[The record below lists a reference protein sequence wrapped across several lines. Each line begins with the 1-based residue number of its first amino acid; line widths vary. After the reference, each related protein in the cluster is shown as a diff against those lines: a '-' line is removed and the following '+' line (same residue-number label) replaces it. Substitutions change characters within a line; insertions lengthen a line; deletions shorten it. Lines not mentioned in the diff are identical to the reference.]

1 MPNEFD
7 TNKNQLDL
15 FNHYESEA
23 SKANEGR
30 QDKRQKLASSGFTAT
45 IWTLSGVVLAACSI
59 FDDDGDGLGGNA
71 VHVNAS
77 PVQGARVYFDIN
89 GDGQVNEDDVRIQ
102 NEQYP
107 QGFIT
112 GADGRAVGI
121 PAELFG
127 RPYIALLDGAEDAT
141 TGQTLE
147 GQYSS
152 LADADG
158 NHLIASPITDLIKER
173 ATGGT
178 SVEDVVEEFLGQ
190 GGTPPAEDVEALLEE
205 LRSPESYLPGDES
218 SPRVIALAKY
228 LAHNQAKEVVGREDA
243 IAAQVTEAQRIIAE
257 VESGVGGSDAIVI
270 LNEDTDSNTAGVQV
284 EIEIGAHDS
293 YVGIINAFSQ
303 DGSTLSYTL
312 IGSADGATPY
322 SGVYTI
328 NDRGGIEVAEGN
340 AAADETFWVEVSNGI
355 DADSQVVE
363 VQVTLDG
370 TVDELSLAEEFSVGD
385 IEENML
391 GSTADPLIAG
401 IEVVGSTP
409 APADFTIRDGFLN
422 VFADKFEMMEDTI
435 NGGWNVRLKDDQWL
449 DYEAIPDGT
458 FDLYV
463 SVANN
468 NGHHSNI
475 LTVTITVSDI
485 DDISFGGQTRGDLIE
500 DENVETR
507 LTDPND
513 ETSAP
518 INELIARGQVEIAN
532 QVDLNGVR
540 AQVVLSSG
548 SVQPTGDAATVQTL
562 TLTYGTFVYNHE
574 TNEWTYTVN
583 NDDAAVDALLDD
595 EAKTEIVDLTITDPT
610 NMLITYTQ
618 SIVLNINGANE
629 DVRFVDGDGNRITS
643 GVSAEGIE
651 IGLDATSG
659 VELGDVVPEIRGLL
673 ASNDDSNVVLAD
685 DMGGLFSLDS
695 ATGILTF
702 TGTAAQIA
710 DLGGSADLE
719 LVLTAPASIGDEEVR
734 FNLRVNVVN
743 ENDDAPA
750 EFEITGDTSAVGNEL
765 VAVLTDADGIAS
777 ISYQW
782 YRGDDPATRIAI
794 GSNQATY
801 IVTADDVEQT
811 LTVDITYTDASAEH
825 RTAGG
830 STVTAATTP
839 VEFTSPNLVE
849 PDENNANW
857 EFQVTATSEDS
868 DSDGSDS
875 DIASYEILDVR
886 DENGDVVPSDGIFSM
901 SNAGLITI
909 SRAFDRETDGAFFT
923 LRVRATD
930 TVESAVPG
938 DEADSG
944 TQTITV
950 RIGDVNDNLPVFDES
965 AYAASIDETLAP
977 GAPVISVRA
986 TDADGTADNSNVI
999 YSITAGNTGDVFHIN
1014 ESTGEITVA
1023 AGAELDFETT
1033 PSYTLTI
1040 GARDGLDASGTDDTV
1055 VDTTTTVTITINDI
1069 NDESPSV
1076 PNHEA
1081 TGTARITAAVDNP
1094 SGTGMGYT
1102 VTVSDADA
1110 DATTLDVSVT
1120 SGDPRFE
1127 FRRQGSTNTWELY
1140 LAAGQE
1146 LALSELGNQLTFE
1159 YTVTDGGVGTSPVI
1173 DTFILTVVDTPV
1185 EFTAPAD
1192 TTIPLDENN
1201 AANLAV
1207 TTVTATSSD
1216 DAGDPVFI
1224 KSFALV
1230 DAAGDP
1236 ITGGIFEITTS
1247 GLSTASAAASITIAD
1262 ANALNF
1268 EATESY
1274 TLRVLATDTNDETN
1288 TIMLTINVGNL
1299 EEGDAA
1305 YAIELT
1311 DTNGD
1316 VITELAEGTTLTPM
1330 VTMADPDNID
1340 PNSISYQWFR
1350 LVNGSKVLID
1360 EADGGIGATY
1370 TIPSGAD
1377 TSVPYGVEITYT
1389 DGANNTETVEALT
1402 SSVSFDAGRGNQ
1414 EASVT
1419 EGAVT
1424 TANLAVIIAATSVTD
1439 GGPDIRYAITGGDPG
1454 GLFALGTDNN
1464 GNDILTFAS
1473 TTTAV
1478 SHEATD
1484 DGIYQIEITATE
1496 DATTGTGDTAMA
1508 TITVRIGD
1516 VEEGPATY
1524 IVKGTVEMGE
1534 TLTAELAP
1542 SGEDADGRVGDAVYR
1557 WYTRSSTD
1565 SDPTTLTDAETA
1577 TFNWLGAASTTN
1589 TYSIV
1594 GAPQTGVVYGV
1605 AVRYL
1610 DGYADGQSPV
1620 GPQTVVTALASS
1632 LRFSQEAG
1640 YTGTI
1645 KEDGNDLTSG
1655 LAVSADLVA
1664 GTPDITYQFVDGS
1677 GNAVGTTY
1685 LGFTIGS
1692 ANGAITFD
1700 STTANTNLNFE
1711 DRADDPQI
1719 VLTVRATHDNGDN
1732 SIPNP
1737 TGDTTVTITVSD
1749 VNEVA
1754 PVFATTADDTSLAD
1768 TTIAVAENAA
1778 NGDRVGLFRATD
1790 ADGTNNVVSY
1800 SLEDGGI
1807 GAFGIRAVD
1816 GTNNWEIYVL
1826 DASILDYD
1834 SASKSYSLEITASD
1848 SDPDTTTRKST
1859 METFTINLTD
1869 VNDRDPV
1876 ATTAG
1881 GTTASITEATA
1892 GVAGGTATG
1901 FSVTLSD
1908 EDTDTVNM
1916 HNVEVIGTHE
1926 SRFGFVKDGTTPN
1939 QWNLVLLEGQT
1950 VDREDTNYVTIDQ
1963 FRQGRLTVEYQITDS
1978 TQVGIRYTSPSN
1990 SVGILVNDVNEHKPV
2005 LGDPVWASTYETDGV
2020 REGVVP
2026 PGAIFEI
2033 AATDRDENN
2042 GFIYEIVSIDSVAH
2056 GDITNPL
2063 FVINP
2068 TNGEV
2073 GILRALDFETAQS
2086 HEIVIQAVDENGNGM
2101 TSDPKTVIVN
2111 VGNEDDGPATYAI
2124 TGETVNDGSLTVAV
2138 DTADPDGLAT
2148 GTESYRWFIL
2158 NSDGSIPAAGDTN
2171 GNIGNAATFD
2181 LPSDVGTNVYGVVVT
2196 YEDVSGKT
2204 ETVTVVASPLRF
2216 ASSAVEGRIAEN
2228 SAETIEIATVTA
2240 ELSTN
2245 TAAVPSYTITDASG
2259 KFEIST
2265 SGVITLKSG
2274 QTLDFEAAPD
2284 LQDGSGNK
2292 GYVVTVD
2299 AETTDAGKTENAPP
2313 ATVTII
2319 VIDENDNDPTLD
2331 MTHIAGSPNTEV
2343 TEFTI
2348 DENEVGAQTLAFMA
2362 DDKDTV
2368 FSGSQTALGFIIAA
2382 VDSTNQAAVDL
2393 AAKFEIVYNP
2403 GTNFGRLRLKA
2414 GESINREDAGLNS
2427 DGELELHIQATDG
2440 RTTTGLPKMNPVA
2453 GDGLS
2458 AVRTVTIAVDDL
2470 NDETPTFTNGATH
2483 SETISESANAGVT
2496 VVSANPA
2503 TDGDATAARQSLT
2516 YSIIGSD
2523 HGFFTLDTS
2532 TGQITLTKPFDF
2544 ETTPDLTDGSGNKG
2558 YVIVLQADAGDGF
2571 MARQE
2576 ITVVVED
2583 ANEPPVLGVTQ
2594 ATGTITETTASGIG
2608 ARTGIILTLT
2618 DPDVADVGLDA
2629 GDFTLS
2635 DTRFGVVD
2643 NGNGNWEVVLRSGQT
2658 VNYETAAD
2666 RSINLVISV
2675 EDEGGLVSAAHS
2687 DTITVTV
2694 ENANDE
2700 EPTLN
2705 DPQIVWQSGFAGGII
2720 DEDTDGSTT
2729 RVLIATIAVN
2739 DPDGTD
2745 YAAGRRFTLNAADVN
2760 VGRDAIRKF
2769 RVENDGAGNANLY
2782 LTDSL
2787 NSESTD
2793 PNDRNVYENLRID
2806 IDDGPDSISTNPFT
2820 ITIADVNEA
2829 DPAVAMATSASID
2842 EQTAPARQQIA
2853 TFTVTDA
2860 DTLKAYEL
2868 GDIDFTATDRGN
2880 TNVKGRFEITFNQ
2893 NTKEGAVW
2901 LKSGQT
2907 LNYENSD
2914 ERQISIIVTA
2924 TDVDKPGG
2932 VASSGSATLTLTVND
2947 VDDTDPEFGN
2957 LTWVAG
2963 TGTQGARTRTIDENI
2978 NVDTL
2983 LLGIA
2988 LIDVDTVGANR
2999 EVEIKGGSS
3008 IFTFVKDANGVNGRL
3023 SVNANA
3029 LNYEDATSHTLTL
3042 VLKDNTN
3049 ADAEITIT
3057 INVADLNDNGPIWN
3071 SGDASFAATISE
3083 SALNNS
3089 VVTTVTASDADSSA
3103 NDNNKITY
3111 AFVVGGGI
3119 SQTDQGFAINA
3130 DSGQITVADTSLVN
3144 YDTQTAHTLRV
3155 RATNIGQPP
3164 IERDVVVTLNDE
3176 NDQTPVLEAGN
3187 ITWDTSASG
3196 VDAVDATTISVQERH
3211 TDGTS
3216 GVAAGTVLATL
3227 NARDTDTVGTVS
3239 YRIDTHP
3246 QIGGANVFR
3255 ISGNQLILN
3264 TALNFEDGDI
3274 VDLGSGLK
3282 GYRITLVADDGVNA
3296 EDSVEVTIQVVNID
3310 EGQAEFADITT
3321 NRAAGDGGLTSPI
3334 VGDVLTFNPTQ
3345 TTSDGDGDPQ
3355 SGYTPTWYREDPD
3368 GTNRVI
3374 ISGTSGNTYTLT
3386 EDDIGKRVGA
3396 IVTYTDGSGIT
3407 YDSTDNTGPNSIEV
3421 GGVTGAVA
3429 ADFTVT
3435 GGATGAAD
3443 QYDASAVDDTGTLTF
3458 SPESAADVE
3467 TAGTYTIVSQ
3477 GTYGTATVDGGV
3489 WTYNVNNDHATI
3501 KGLDAGETQTDTF
3514 TIGVP
3519 LTAAAGGG
3527 VQNVDVTVTITGRT
3541 DSQVQGSVNADT
3553 GRAGDSPANP
3563 LDRVAS
3569 TDFEVIQ
3576 GGNGND
3582 EIYVGSGGSIVIG
3595 GYGSDTIH
3603 LGDGADTVIY
3613 RFTSIDQT
3621 AGWRATDGGDTI
3633 NNFELG
3639 KDRIIFVDT
3648 DDASVVDLDTYLDRT
3663 GDDGSKVEGKTQALL
3678 KFVGA
3683 TIGGLGVRIPDES
3696 DDNGPADPDD
3706 PSTTGGNITGTE
3718 ISVLWSETFSRADGI
3733 GRFFGSGG
3741 AGLQSTELTDYET
3754 YFTAYFGTSND
3765 FTGIEI
3771 YGIDD
3776 LDIDIL

>member
-23 SKANEGR
+23 SKAKEGR

-59 FDDDGDGLGGNA
+59 FDDDGDGLGGKA

-127 RPYIALLDGAEDAT
+127 RPYIALLDGAEDAA

-178 SVEDVVEEFLGQ
+178 SVEDVVKEFLGQ

-270 LNEDTDSNTAGVQV
+270 LNADTDSNTPIVDMSPIV
-284 EIEIGAHDS
+284 IGAYDN

-312 IGSADGATPY
+312 IGSADGAVPY

-328 NDRGGIEVAEGN
+328 NDRGGIEVAEGFE
-340 AAADETFWVEVSNGI
+340 AADETFWVEVSNGI

-463 SVANN
+463 SVANSS
-468 NGHHSNI
+468 GHHSNI
-475 LTVTITVSDI
+475 LTLTITVSDV

-518 INELIARGQVEIAN
+518 INELIAQGQVEIAN

-595 EAKTEIVDLTITDPT
+595 EAKTEIVDLKITDPT

-643 GVSAEGIE
+643 GVSVEGIE

-659 VELGDVVPEIRGLL
+659 VELGDVVPDIRGLL
-673 ASNDDSNVVLAD
+673 ASNDDSSVVLAD

-710 DLGGSADLE
+710 DLGGSADLQ

-743 ENDDAPA
+743 ENDDGRA
-750 EFEITGDTSAVGNEL
+750 EYEITGDVDVG
-765 VAVLTDADGIAS
+765 
-777 ISYQW
+777 
-782 YRGDDPATRIAI
+782 
-794 GSNQATY
+794 
-801 IVTADDVEQT
+801 QT
-811 LTVDITYTDASAEH
+811 LTVSRVQGSEDPDGVVSGVSFQWFRGDEGTPTFTLLSTGDTYLVTQADIDSSETIGVFVSYTDGSGVTYTHTDGNPVTTIAAFASPVSFIGPLVDDRTIDLNEDAPADSTVHFAVRAESLDENDVDVGIANYMLLDANNTPTTTYRGFTIDSSSGDITLTGALDY
-825 RTAGG
+825 
-830 STVTAATTP
+830 
-839 VEFTSPNLVE
+839 
-849 PDENNANW
+849 
-857 EFQVTATSEDS
+857 EDTNV
-868 DSDGSDS
+868 DGTR
-875 DIASYEILDVR
+875 I
-886 DENGDVVPSDGIFSM
+886 
-901 SNAGLITI
+901 
-909 SRAFDRETDGAFFT
+909 T

-930 TVESAVPG
+930 QNSPPETATLTLTVNV
-938 DEADSG
+938 
-944 TQTITV
+944 
-950 RIGDVNDNLPVFDES
+950 GDVNDNLPVFDES

-977 GAPVISVRA
+977 GASVISVRA

-1033 PSYTLTI
+1033 PTYTLTI

-1076 PNHEA
+1076 PNHA
-1081 TGTARITAAVDNP
+1081 DMGTARITAAVDNP

-1127 FRRQGSTNTWELY
+1127 FRRQGDTNTWELY

-1146 LALSELGNQLTFE
+1146 LALSELDDQLTFE
-1159 YTVTDGGVGTSPVI
+1159 YTVTDSGVGTSPVI
-1173 DTFILTVVDTPV
+1173 DTFTLTVVDTPV

-1224 KSFALV
+1224 QSFMLV

-1247 GLSTASAAASITIAD
+1247 DLSTASAAASITIAD

-1288 TIMLTINVGNL
+1288 TIMLTVNVGNVD
-1299 EEGDAA
+1299 EGTAN
-1305 YAIELT
+1305 YAISENQ
-1311 DTNGD
+1311 DG
-1316 VITELAEGTTLTPM
+1316 TELSVAL
-1330 VTMADPDNID
+1330 VDANIDDPDVVVGGV
-1340 PNSISYQWFR
+1340 SFRWFT
-1350 LVNGSKVLID
+1350 S
-1360 EADGGIGATY
+1360 ADGGVTKTYLGAASASNTLDISDPTQLPAGATY
-1370 TIPSGAD
+1370 GVTIS
-1377 TSVPYGVEITYT
+1377 YT
-1389 DGANNTETVEALT
+1389 DRHDVANGDTTEFDILA
-1402 SSVSFDAGRGNQ
+1402 SSITFDAGRGNQ

-1419 EGAVT
+1419 EGDVT
-1424 TANLAVIIAATSVTD
+1424 AADLAVIIAATSVTD

-1478 SHEATD
+1478 NHEATD
-1484 DGIYQIEITATE
+1484 DGIYQIQITATE

-1565 SDPTTLTDAETA
+1565 SDPTTLTDAETT

-1594 GAPQTGVVYGV
+1594 GAPQTGMVYGV

-1610 DGYADGQSPV
+1610 DGYADGQSPQ

-1645 KEDGNDLTSG
+1645 KEDGNDLMAS
-1655 LAVSADLVA
+1655 AVSADLVA
-1664 GTPDITYQFVDGS
+1664 GTPDITYQFVDGT
-1677 GNAVGTTY
+1677 GTGVGTTY

-1692 ANGAITFD
+1692 ADGAITFD

-1749 VNEVA
+1749 VNEFA
-1754 PVFATTADDTSLAD
+1754 PVFATPADDGSLLGD
-1768 TTIAVAENAA
+1768 SA
-1778 NGDRVGLFRATD
+1778 NVLEDVQVDYQVGLFRATD
-1790 ADGTNNVVSY
+1790 ADGDDTNNVVIY
-1800 SLEDGGI
+1800 SLTGG
-1807 GAFGIRAVD
+1807 GGVFDIRAVD
-1816 GTNNWEIYVL
+1816 GTANWEIYVTNTA
-1826 DASILDYD
+1826 DLDYEGT
-1834 SASKSYSLEITASD
+1834 KTYNLVITASD
-1848 SDPDTTTRKST
+1848 SDGTPRT
-1859 METFTINLTD
+1859 ETKPVTITIND
-1869 VNDRDPV
+1869 VNDNVPSV
-1876 ATTAG
+1876 SQGGTGSLTEEVLGAAG
-1881 GTTASITEATA
+1881 GTPTGFHVTLTDDDTA
-1892 GVAGGTATG
+1892 GVNEHEV
-1901 FSVTLSD
+1901 SVTGAHSD
-1908 EDTDTVNM
+1908 
-1916 HNVEVIGTHE
+1916 
-1926 SRFGFVKDGTTPN
+1926 RFDFVFDSAN
-1939 QWNLVLLEGQT
+1939 NRWNLVLLEGAK
-1950 VDREDTNYVTIDQ
+1950 VDREVDGASI
-1963 FRQGRLTVEYQITDS
+1963 TVEYEIVDGDIFTS
-1978 TQVGIRYTSPSN
+1978 SGNSAQVNIIDT
-1990 SVGILVNDVNEHKPV
+1990 NDQTPE
-2005 LGDPVWASTYETDGV
+2005 LGDPVWASTYEDDGV
-2020 REGVVP
+2020 PEKVVP
-2026 PGAIFEI
+2026 TNEIFTI
-2033 AATDRDENN
+2033 PATDDDQNPS
-2042 GFIYEIVSIDSVAH
+2042 FTYEIVSVDGVAYDSTTSVFAIH
-2056 GDITNPL
+2056 PSEGR
-2063 FVINP
+2063 
-2068 TNGEV
+2068 V
-2073 GILRALDFETAQS
+2073 GITGPLDYETAQS
-2086 HEIVIQAVDENGNGM
+2086 HEIVIRVTDGVN
-2101 TSDPKTVIVN
+2101 TSEPKTVTVN
-2111 VGNEDDGPATYAI
+2111 VRNEDDGPATYRINGTVGASETLTAMRI
-2124 TGETVNDGSLTVAV
+2124 TE
-2138 DTADPDGLAT
+2138 DPDGVAV
-2148 GTESYRWFIL
+2148 
-2158 NSDGSIPAAGDTN
+2158 
-2171 GNIGNAATFD
+2171 AATYQWFTTTD
-2181 LPSDVGTNVYGVVVT
+2181 GGITKTDAPGTSDQQTYTLPSSLTDGVVYGVTVT
-2196 YEDVSGKT
+2196 YTDDSFEADPTPLTLLAASLTFDNAAPSVEISEGLGADGAVASLTATLNTKAGADVSYAFAPNGNPSNLFALDSDGNIT
-2204 ETVTVVASPLRF
+2204 LVAANSLDFDSDPK
-2216 ASSAVEGRIAEN
+2216 SYQIMVIA
-2228 SAETIEIATVTA
+2228 SAEDNDGVTQ
-2240 ELSTN
+2240 
-2245 TAAVPSYTITDASG
+2245 TANA
-2259 KFEIST
+2259 
-2265 SGVITLKSG
+2265 
-2274 QTLDFEAAPD
+2274 
-2284 LQDGSGNK
+2284 
-2292 GYVVTVD
+2292 VVTV
-2299 AETTDAGKTENAPP
+2299 TLT
-2313 ATVTII
+2313 
-2319 VIDENDNDPTLD
+2319 DENDNDPTLD

-2362 DDKDTV
+2362 DDRDTV

-2558 YVIVLQADAGDGF
+2558 YVIVLQADAGDGLT
-2571 MARQE
+2571 ARQE

-2583 ANEPPVLGVTQ
+2583 ANENPVLGVTQ

-2618 DPDVADVGLDA
+2618 DPDAADVGLDA

-2793 PNDRNVYENLRID
+2793 PNDRNVYANLRID

-3049 ADAEITIT
+3049 TDAEITIT

-3083 SALNNS
+3083 NAANDS

-3111 AFVVGGGI
+3111 AFVVGGNLR
-3119 SQTDQGFAINA
+3119 QTDQGFAINA

-3155 RATNIGQPP
+3155 RATNNGQPP

-3176 NDQTPVLEAGN
+3176 NDQAPVLEAGN

-3255 ISGNQLILN
+3255 ISGNQLVLN

-3274 VDLGSGLK
+3274 VDLGSGLR

-3355 SGYTPTWYREDPD
+3355 SGYTPTWYREDTD

-3421 GGVTGAVA
+3421 GGITGAVA
-3429 ADFTVT
+3429 ADFAVDAASLS
-3435 GGATGAAD
+3435 GDAD
-3443 QYDASAVDDTGTLTF
+3443 QYDASAIDATGQFTYAA
-3458 SPESAADVE
+3458 EGAGSASDVVG
-3467 TAGTYTIVSQ
+3467 ATYAIKTD
-3477 GTYGTATVDGGV
+3477 GTYGTAEFPATYSDGTTVPTGT
-3489 WTYNVNNDHATI
+3489 WTYNVDNTNSAVM
-3501 KGLDAGETQTDTF
+3501 GLASSETLMDSFVVEITLADGSKVEQT
-3514 TIGVP
+3514 
-3519 LTAAAGGG
+3519 
-3527 VQNVDVTVTITGRT
+3527 VQVTITGRT
-3541 DSQVQGSVNADT
+3541 DSENRGSGAQNDI
-3553 GRAGDSPANP
+3553 DS
-3563 LDRVAS
+3563 AS
-3569 TDFEVIQ
+3569 APNTVTTFEVIQ
-3576 GGNGND
+3576 GGD
-3582 EIYVGSGGSIVIG
+3582 DQDTIEVGSGGSLVIG
-3595 GYGSDTIH
+3595 GYGSDEIT
-3603 LGDGADTVIY
+3603 LSEDDGVADTVVY
-3613 RFTSIDQT
+3613 RIRSDDSG
-3621 AGWRATDGGDTI
+3621 GWRASDGGDEIT
-3633 NNFELG
+3633 NFELG
-3639 KDRIIFVDT
+3639 VDKVVLVDIDT
-3648 DDASVVDLDTYLDRT
+3648 TEDSQIDSLKKFLEKPDATTAPGVGGILFEYQLTSALKFTGVDIVFLKRGGSTGPTETDGSPQEARLQIRFKESLDLLTLPADKFFEGIYFDTNTGKGTPSLNINNRLVNFDYVDDAFGGTDSF
-3663 GDDGSKVEGKTQALL
+3663 DGLEI
-3678 KFVGA
+3678 
-3683 TIGGLGVRIPDES
+3683 IGSLAELG
-3696 DDNGPADPDD
+3696 
-3706 PSTTGGNITGTE
+3706 
-3718 ISVLWSETFSRADGI
+3718 
-3733 GRFFGSGG
+3733 
-3741 AGLQSTELTDYET
+3741 
-3754 YFTAYFGTSND
+3754 
-3765 FTGIEI
+3765 
-3771 YGIDD
+3771 
-3776 LDIDIL
+3776 IDIL

>member
-127 RPYIALLDGAEDAT
+127 RPYIALLDGAEDAA

-178 SVEDVVEEFLGQ
+178 SVEDVVEEFLGL

-243 IAAQVTEAQRIIAE
+243 IAAQVTEAQRIIGE

-270 LNEDTDSNTAGVQV
+270 LNEDTDSGTAGVQV

-328 NDRGGIEVAEGN
+328 NDRGGIEVTEGN

-463 SVANN
+463 SVANSS
-468 NGHHSNI
+468 GHHSNI

-485 DDISFGGQTRGDLIE
+485 DDISFGGQTRGDLTE

-518 INELIARGQVEIAN
+518 INELIAQGQVDIAN

-540 AQVVLSSG
+540 AQVMLSSG

-583 NDDAAVDALLDD
+583 NDDAAVDALLDG

-610 NMLITYTQ
+610 NNLITYTQ

-659 VELGDVVPEIRGLL
+659 VELGDVVPDIRGLL
-673 ASNDDSNVVLAD
+673 ASNDDSSVVLAD

-719 LVLTAPASIGDEEVR
+719 LVLTAPASIGAEEVR

-743 ENDDAPA
+743 EDDDGRA
-750 EFEITGDTSAVGNEL
+750 EYEITGDVEANGEL
-765 VAVLTDADGIAS
+765 VVSRVQGSDDPDGVVS
-777 ISYQW
+777 GVSFQW
-782 YRGDDPATRIAI
+782 FRGDEDNPTLLSTGDRYTVTQDDIDSGESIGVFVRYTDGSGTTYTHTDNDDMTTIVAFASPVSFNSPAI
-794 GSNQATY
+794 GARAINLNE
-801 IVTADDVEQT
+801 D
-811 LTVDITYTDASAEH
+811 TV
-825 RTAGG
+825 G
-830 STVTAATTP
+830 STAR
-839 VEFTSPNLVE
+839 FTV
-849 PDENNANW
+849 
-857 EFQVTATSEDS
+857 QATSED
-868 DSDGSDS
+868 DAGAPV
-875 DIASYEILDVR
+875 DIASYELL
-886 DENGDVVPSDGIFSM
+886 DENRAVVSEYKGFEIDSTSGV
-901 SNAGLITI
+901 ITLTGSLDYEMDEVI
-909 SRAFDRETDGAFFT
+909 T

-930 TVESAVPG
+930 MNSPAETATLTLTVNV
-938 DEADSG
+938 
-944 TQTITV
+944 
-950 RIGDVNDNLPVFDES
+950 GDVNDETPAFVVADNTNGLE
-965 AYAASIDETLAP
+965 YAPTIREDHAIGSEVAR
-977 GAPVISVRA
+977 VQA
-986 TDADGTADNSNVI
+986 TDDDGTAPNNAVR
-999 YSITAGNTGDVFHIN
+999 YEITGGNTGNVFRIDAV
-1014 ESTGEITVA
+1014 TGVITLRSA
-1023 AGAELDFETT
+1023 LDFETDT
-1033 PSYTLTI
+1033 SYTLEITASDGGDNPPADAKVATENVVITI
-1040 GARDGLDASGTDDTV
+1040 EDVNDVVPVVTPPSPSDTFTVRTTNTQGVSSTDTGTGYRITIDDDDTNNV
-1055 VDTTTTVTITINDI
+1055 FTFNVDDPTRFAFQDQGNGVWELFLLANQEVTEDVDDLITVNYQVNDGER
-1069 NDESPSV
+1069 DS
-1076 PNHEA
+1076 A
-1081 TGTARITAAVDNP
+1081 NP
-1094 SGTGMGYT
+1094 G
-1102 VTVSDADA
+1102 
-1110 DATTLDVSVT
+1110 SVT
-1120 SGDPRFE
+1120 F
-1127 FRRQGSTNTWELY
+1127 
-1140 LAAGQE
+1140 
-1146 LALSELGNQLTFE
+1146 
-1159 YTVTDGGVGTSPVI
+1159 
-1173 DTFILTVVDTPV
+1173 TVVDTPV
-1185 EFTAPAD
+1185 EFTTPAD

-1201 AANLAV
+1201 AADLAV

-1224 KSFALV
+1224 QSFALV

-1288 TIMLTINVGNL
+1288 TIMLTVNVGNVD
-1299 EEGDAA
+1299 EGTAN
-1305 YAIELT
+1305 YAISENQ
-1311 DTNGD
+1311 DG
-1316 VITELAEGTTLTPM
+1316 TELSVAL
-1330 VTMADPDNID
+1330 VDANID
-1340 PNSISYQWFR
+1340 DLDVVVGGVSFRWFT
-1350 LVNGSKVLID
+1350 S
-1360 EADGGIGATY
+1360 ADGGVTKTYLGAASASNTLDISDPTQLPAGATY
-1370 TIPSGAD
+1370 GVTIS
-1377 TSVPYGVEITYT
+1377 YT
-1389 DGANNTETVEALT
+1389 DRHDVANGDTTEFDILA
-1402 SSVSFDAGRGNQ
+1402 SSITFDAGRGNQ

-1419 EGAVT
+1419 EGDVT
-1424 TANLAVIIAATSVTD
+1424 AADLAVIIAATSVTD

-1478 SHEATD
+1478 NHEATD
-1484 DGIYQIEITATE
+1484 DGIYQIQITATE

-1516 VEEGPATY
+1516 LEEGPATY

-1542 SGEDADGRVGDAVYR
+1542 SGEDEDGRVGDAVYR

-1610 DGYADGQSPV
+1610 DGYADGQSPQ

-1737 TGDTTVTITVSD
+1737 TGDTTVTIAISD
-1749 VNEVA
+1749 VNEFA
-1754 PVFATTADDTSLAD
+1754 PVFATTADDGSLLGD
-1768 TTIAVAENAA
+1768 SA
-1778 NGDRVGLFRATD
+1778 NVFEDVQVDHQVGLFRATD
-1790 ADGTNNVVSY
+1790 ADGDDTNNVVSY
-1800 SLEDGGI
+1800 SLTGG
-1807 GAFGIRAVD
+1807 GGVFDIRAVD
-1816 GTNNWEIYVL
+1816 GTANWEIYVTNTA
-1826 DASILDYD
+1826 DLDYEGI
-1834 SASKSYSLEITASD
+1834 KTYNLVITASD
-1848 SDPDTTTRKST
+1848 SDGTPRT
-1859 METFTINLTD
+1859 ETKPVTITIGD
-1869 VNDRDPV
+1869 VNDNVPSV
-1876 ATTAG
+1876 SQGGTGSLTEEVLGAAG
-1881 GTTASITEATA
+1881 GTPTGLHVTLTDDDTA
-1892 GVAGGTATG
+1892 GVNEHEV
-1901 FSVTLSD
+1901 SVTGAHSD
-1908 EDTDTVNM
+1908 
-1916 HNVEVIGTHE
+1916 
-1926 SRFGFVKDGTTPN
+1926 RFDFVFDSAN
-1939 QWNLVLLEGQT
+1939 NRWNLVLLEGAK
-1950 VDREDTNYVTIDQ
+1950 VDREVDGASI
-1963 FRQGRLTVEYQITDS
+1963 TVEYEIVDGDIFTS
-1978 TQVGIRYTSPSN
+1978 SGNSAQVNIIDT
-1990 SVGILVNDVNEHKPV
+1990 NDQTPE
-2005 LGDPVWASTYETDGV
+2005 LGDPVWASTYEDDGV
-2020 REGVVP
+2020 PEKVVP
-2026 PGAIFEI
+2026 TNAIFTI
-2033 AATDRDENN
+2033 PATDDDQNPS
-2042 GFIYEIVSIDSVAH
+2042 FTYEIVSVDGVAYDSTTSVFAIH
-2056 GDITNPL
+2056 PSEGR
-2063 FVINP
+2063 
-2068 TNGEV
+2068 V
-2073 GILRALDFETAQS
+2073 GITGPLDYETAQS
-2086 HEIVIQAVDENGNGM
+2086 HEIVIRVSDGVN
-2101 TSDPKTVIVN
+2101 TSEPKTVTVN
-2111 VGNEDDGPATYAI
+2111 VRNEDDGPATYRINGTVGASETLTAMRI
-2124 TGETVNDGSLTVAV
+2124 TE
-2138 DTADPDGLAT
+2138 DPDGVAV
-2148 GTESYRWFIL
+2148 
-2158 NSDGSIPAAGDTN
+2158 
-2171 GNIGNAATFD
+2171 AATYQWFTTTD
-2181 LPSDVGTNVYGVVVT
+2181 GGITKTDAPGTSDQQTYTLPSSLTDGVVYGVTVT
-2196 YEDVSGKT
+2196 YTDDSFEADPTPLTLLAASLTFDNAAPSVEISEGLGADGAVASLTATLNTKAGADVSYAFAPNGNPSNLFALDSDGNIT
-2204 ETVTVVASPLRF
+2204 LVAANSLDFDSDPK
-2216 ASSAVEGRIAEN
+2216 SYQIMVIA
-2228 SAETIEIATVTA
+2228 SAEDDDGVTQ
-2240 ELSTN
+2240 
-2245 TAAVPSYTITDASG
+2245 TANA
-2259 KFEIST
+2259 
-2265 SGVITLKSG
+2265 
-2274 QTLDFEAAPD
+2274 
-2284 LQDGSGNK
+2284 
-2292 GYVVTVD
+2292 VVTV
-2299 AETTDAGKTENAPP
+2299 TLT
-2313 ATVTII
+2313 
-2319 VIDENDNDPTLD
+2319 DENDNDPTLG

-2558 YVIVLQADAGDGF
+2558 YVIVLQADAGDGLT
-2571 MARQE
+2571 ARQE

-2583 ANEPPVLGVTQ
+2583 ANENPVLGVTQ

-2608 ARTGIILTLT
+2608 ERTGIILTLT
-2618 DPDVADVGLDA
+2618 DPDAADVGLDA

-2635 DTRFGVVD
+2635 DDRFGVVD

-2700 EPTLN
+2700 
-2705 DPQIVWQSGFAGGII
+2705 DPEFANPSPNEITWESGFAGGII
-2720 DEDTDGSTT
+2720 DEDAYTGTD
-2729 RVLIATIAVN
+2729 VLVATIAVN
-2739 DPDGTD
+2739 DADGDAYLADRFFVITGQD
-2745 YAAGRRFTLNAADVN
+2745 ASDVFGVFLRADRDPTTGNGR
-2760 VGRDAIRKF
+2760 
-2769 RVENDGAGNANLY
+2769 LY
-2782 LTDSL
+2782 LT
-2787 NSESTD
+2787 STL
-2793 PNDRNVYENLRID
+2793 DREGSTEASYTIQIEV
-2806 IDDGPDSISTNPFT
+2806 DDGPNDNIRTDAFT
-2820 ITIADVNEA
+2820 ITIADVNEF
-2829 DPAVAMATSASID
+2829 DPVVTLPTAEAIN
-2842 EQTAPARQQIA
+2842 EQTAAARQQIA

-2860 DTLKAYEL
+2860 DASRIYER

-2880 TNVKGRFEITFNQ
+2880 TNVKGRFDIEWNQ
-2893 NTKEGAVW
+2893 NTQQGTLF

-3049 ADAEITIT
+3049 TDAEITIT

-3083 SALNNS
+3083 SATNNS

-3155 RATNIGQPP
+3155 RATNVGQPP
-3164 IERDVVVTLNDE
+3164 IERDVVVTLNDA
-3176 NDQTPVLEAGN
+3176 NDQAPVLEAGN

-3264 TALNFEDGDI
+3264 TALNFEDNDI
-3274 VDLGSGLK
+3274 VDLGSGLR

-3355 SGYTPTWYREDPD
+3355 SGYTPTWYREDTD
-3368 GTNRVI
+3368 GSNRVI

-3386 EDDIGKRVGA
+3386 EDDIGKTRRR
-3396 IVTYTDGSGIT
+3396 
-3407 YDSTDNTGPNSIEV
+3407 NSNIHRRKRHNIRQQRQHRPQLHRSRRHHRSSR
-3421 GGVTGAVA
+3421 GGFHRGC
-3429 ADFTVT
+3429 
-3435 GGATGAAD
+3435 G
-3443 QYDASAVDDTGTLTF
+3443 
-3458 SPESAADVE
+3458 ESKR
-3467 TAGTYTIVSQ
+3467 GCRPI
-3477 GTYGTATVDGGV
+3477 
-3489 WTYNVNNDHATI
+3489 
-3501 KGLDAGETQTDTF
+3501 
-3514 TIGVP
+3514 
-3519 LTAAAGGG
+3519 
-3527 VQNVDVTVTITGRT
+3527 
-3541 DSQVQGSVNADT
+3541 
-3553 GRAGDSPANP
+3553 
-3563 LDRVAS
+3563 
-3569 TDFEVIQ
+3569 
-3576 GGNGND
+3576 
-3582 EIYVGSGGSIVIG
+3582 
-3595 GYGSDTIH
+3595 
-3603 LGDGADTVIY
+3603 
-3613 RFTSIDQT
+3613 
-3621 AGWRATDGGDTI
+3621 
-3633 NNFELG
+3633 
-3639 KDRIIFVDT
+3639 
-3648 DDASVVDLDTYLDRT
+3648 
-3663 GDDGSKVEGKTQALL
+3663 
-3678 KFVGA
+3678 
-3683 TIGGLGVRIPDES
+3683 
-3696 DDNGPADPDD
+3696 
-3706 PSTTGGNITGTE
+3706 
-3718 ISVLWSETFSRADGI
+3718 
-3733 GRFFGSGG
+3733 
-3741 AGLQSTELTDYET
+3741 
-3754 YFTAYFGTSND
+3754 
-3765 FTGIEI
+3765 
-3771 YGIDD
+3771 
-3776 LDIDIL
+3776 